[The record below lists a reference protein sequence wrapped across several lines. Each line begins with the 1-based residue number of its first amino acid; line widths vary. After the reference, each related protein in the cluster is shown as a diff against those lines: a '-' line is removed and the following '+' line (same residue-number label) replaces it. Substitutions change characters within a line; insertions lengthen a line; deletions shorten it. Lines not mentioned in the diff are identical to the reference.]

1 MILIYYRDKIT
12 DQIVYH
18 HPATGYDGLLEVKA
32 AVDRYNAGAL
42 QRTAHAVVV
51 KEGSLQEYLLRC
63 ADRRLAEIK
72 TTVRDALES
81 IRETEGLLQDCLEV

>member
-1 MILIYYRDKIT
+1 MILIYYRDMAT
-12 DQIVYH
+12 GQIVHH
-18 HPATGYDGLLEVKA
+18 HPGDYYGSMLEVKA

-81 IRETEGLLQDCLEV
+81 IRETEGLLQECLEV